1 MTVPRGLEIVRTV
14 ERRRRKRVKNPCM
27 LRPRLFLA
35 AIALVCLSATL
46 AADEPS
52 HVKVSLI
59 PEVRTIAPGTPFS
72 VAVLL
77 KMDPRWHTYWIN
89 PGDSGAPT
97 EIKWNLPSGFEAGP
111 IQWPHPERIEVPPL
125 VSFGYEGEAALLVRT
140 TPPRDLKTGERVTLS
155 AHVNWLECEELCV
168 PGEATVNAVV
178 QTGPHVESDP
188 TRAKFFSDARVRLPL
203 DSGEWSFAAG
213 SGRGFVRM
221 TATPPLWLKEPVGEA
236 QFFPEMPGQFSNG
249 RVTWD
254 RGDGGYV
261 MDLPLSDESTAT
273 VRRLTGVLVSKSGWR
288 GPGSERAIRVDAEIA
303 AGAISGSA
311 ASASGPGLM
320 GAIGLAFIGGL
331 ILNLMPC
338 VLPVL
343 SIKVLSLV
351 GQADAPMRARM
362 RNAGAYSVGVLVA
375 FWALAGLLIALR
387 AGGEQLGWGFQLQSP
402 PVIAGLASLFFLI
415 ALNLFGV
422 FEVGMSL
429 TRLGGK
435 SGEGAGAS
443 FSSGL
448 LATLVATPCTA
459 PFMGSAL
466 GFALTQPA
474 PAALAIFTS
483 LGAGMAAPFVAL
495 AASPRL
501 LRFLPRPGAWMET
514 MKQALGFL
522 LAATVVW
529 LVWVLG
535 QQTGSDAVA
544 MLLAALVVQAVGA
557 WVLGKW
563 AVMTRSA
570 AVRRTAGIVAMVLI
584 VGSAAAAV
592 KLAGAGGSPAS
603 EAAATESWEPYSEAR
618 VNELRAA
625 GRPVFVDFTAAWCL
639 TCQVNERVALAAAP
653 VLAKFGEKNVATL
666 KADWTSR
673 DPAITAALTKLG
685 RSGVPTYVLYSKDA
699 SAPPR
704 LLPEVLTPTLVIDAL
719 DKL

>member
-1 MTVPRGLEIVRTV
+1 MP
-14 ERRRRKRVKNPCM
+14 
-27 LRPRLFLA
+27 RPRLFLS
-35 AIALVCLSATL
+35 AIAVVCLSATL
-46 AADEPS
+46 HAGEPS
-52 HVKVSLI
+52 HVKAALI
-59 PEVRTIAPGTPFS
+59 PEARTIAPGTPFS
-72 VAVLL
+72 VAVRL

-97 EIKWNLPSGFEAGP
+97 EIKWDLPPGFEAGP
-111 IQWPHPERIEVPPL
+111 IQWPYPERIEVPPL
-125 VSFGYEGEAALLVRT
+125 VSFGYEGEAALLVRI
-140 TPPRDLKTGERVTLS
+140 TPPRDLKMGQRVRLA
-155 AHVNWLECEELCV
+155 AHVSWLECEELCL
-168 PGEATVNAVV
+168 PGEATVSAVV
-178 QTGPHVESDP
+178 HTGPNVENDP
-188 TRAKFFSDARVRLPL
+188 TLARFFSEARARLPL
-203 DSGEWSFAAG
+203 DSGDWSFAAAP
-213 SGRGFVRM
+213 GRGFVRLS
-221 TATPPLWLKEPVGEA
+221 ATPPLWLKEPVA
-236 QFFPEMPGQFSNG
+236 DAKFFPETVGQFSNG
-249 RVTWD
+249 RSRWD
-254 RGDGGYV
+254 RGAGAYV
-261 MDLPLSDESTAT
+261 MDLPLSDESTSPI
-273 VRRLTGVLVSKSGWR
+273 RRLTGVLVSKSGWR
-288 GPGSERAIRVDAEIA
+288 GPGSERAIRVDADIA
-303 AGAISGSA
+303 GNAGLIAGPA
-311 ASASGPGLM
+311 TSASGSGLV

-338 VLPVL
+338 VFPVL

-351 GQADAPMRARM
+351 GQADAPTRARM
-362 RNAGAYSVGVLVA
+362 RNAGAYSLGVLVA

-422 FEVGMSL
+422 FEVGVSL
-429 TRLGGK
+429 ARLGGK
-435 SGEGAGAS
+435 SGEGAGGS
-443 FSSGL
+443 FSTGL

-466 GFALTQPA
+466 GFALTQQA

-483 LGAGMAAPFVAL
+483 LGAGMAAPFVVL

-529 LVWVLG
+529 LAWVLG
-535 QQTGSDAVA
+535 QQTGSDGIT

-563 AVMTRSA
+563 AVLTRSA
-570 AVRRTAGIVAMVLI
+570 VVRTAAAIVAAVLI

-592 KLAGAGGSPAS
+592 KLAGTAERPALQS
-603 EAAATESWEPYSEAR
+603 TATEIWEPYSEAR

-625 GRPVFVDFTAAWCL
+625 GRPVFVDFGAAWCL
-639 TCQVNERVALAAAP
+639 TCQVNERVALSAAP

-673 DPAITAALTKLG
+673 DPAITEALRKLG
-685 RSGVPTYVLYSKDA
+685 RSGVPTYVLYAKDP

-704 LLPEVLTPTLVIDAL
+704 LLPEVLTPTLVINAL

>member
-1 MTVPRGLEIVRTV
+1 
-14 ERRRRKRVKNPCM
+14 M

-35 AIALVCLSATL
+35 AIALVCLSAPL

-59 PEVRTIAPGTPFS
+59 PDVRTIAAGTPFS

-77 KMDPRWHTYWIN
+77 KMDPRWHIYWIN

-97 EIKWNLPSGFEAGP
+97 EIKWSLPPGFDAGP
-111 IQWPHPERIEVPPL
+111 IQWPHPQRIELPPL
-125 VSFGYEGEAALLVRT
+125 VSFGYEGEAALLVRI
-140 TPPRDLKTGERVTLS
+140 TPPRDLKVGERVTLA
-155 AHVNWLECEELCV
+155 AHVSWLECEELCV

-178 QTGPHVESDP
+178 GTGPDVESDP
-188 TRAKFFSDARVRLPL
+188 TRARFFSDARARLPL
-203 DSGEWSFAAG
+203 DSGDWRFAAG
-213 SGRGFVRM
+213 PGRGFVRM
-221 TATPPLWLKEPVGEA
+221 TATPPVWLKEPVAEA
-236 QFFPEMPGQFSNG
+236 EFFPETSGQFSNG
-249 RVTWD
+249 RSAWD
-254 RGDGGYV
+254 RGDGAYV
-261 MDLPLSDESTAT
+261 MDLPLSGESTAT

-288 GPGSERAIRVDAEIA
+288 GAGSERAIRVDVEIGREIA
-303 AGAISGSA
+303 GNAGAA
-311 ASASGPGLM
+311 ANASGPGLV
-320 GAIGLAFIGGL
+320 GALGLAFIGGL

-338 VLPVL
+338 VFPVL

-351 GQADAPMRARM
+351 GHAEAPTGARM
-362 RNAGAYSVGVLVA
+362 RNAGAYSLGVLVA

-422 FEVGMSL
+422 FEVGVSL

-522 LAATVVW
+522 MAATVVW
-529 LVWVLG
+529 LAWVLG
-535 QQTGSDAVA
+535 QQTGSDGVA

-563 AVMTRSA
+563 AVLTRSA
-570 AVRRTAGIVAMVLI
+570 VVRSVAGIVAAVLI
-584 VGSAAAAV
+584 VGGAAAAV
-592 KLAGAGGSPAS
+592 KLAAAGERPAL
-603 EAAATESWEPYSEAR
+603 ETAATEIWEPYSEAR
-618 VNELRAA
+618 VIELRAA
-625 GRPVFVDFTAAWCL
+625 GRPVFVDFGAAWCL

-653 VLAKFGEKNVATL
+653 VLAKFREKNVATL

-673 DPAITAALTKLG
+673 DPAITASLTKLG
-685 RSGVPTYVLYSKDA
+685 RSGVPTYVLYSKDS

-704 LLPEVLTPTLVIDAL
+704 LLPEVLTPTLVIDTL

>member
-1 MTVPRGLEIVRTV
+1 
-14 ERRRRKRVKNPCM
+14 M
-27 LRPRLFLA
+27 LRPKLFLF
-35 AIALVCLSATL
+35 AIPLFCLSATL
-46 AADEPS
+46 RANEPS
-52 HVKVSLI
+52 HVKVALI

-72 VAVLL
+72 VAVRLD
-77 KMDPRWHTYWIN
+77 MDPRWHTYWIN
-89 PGDSGAPT
+89 PGDSGAAT
-97 EIKWNLPSGFEAGP
+97 QIKWNLPPGFEAGP

-125 VSFGYEGEAALLVRT
+125 VSFGYEGVAALLVQI
-140 TPPRDLKTGERVTLS
+140 TPPRDLKIGERVTLA
-155 AHVNWLECEELCV
+155 AHVNWLECEELCL
-168 PGEATVNAVV
+168 PGEATVRTVIP
-178 QTGPHVESDP
+178 TGPRVENDP
-188 TRAKFFSDARVRLPL
+188 TRAEFFSVARARLPL
-203 DSGEWSFAAG
+203 DSADWRFAAG
-213 SGRGFVRM
+213 LGSGFVRL
-221 TATPPLWLKEPVGEA
+221 TATPPLWLKEPVAEA
-236 QFFPEMPGQFSNG
+236 QFFPEMSGQFSNG
-249 RVTWD
+249 RSPWGRGEGAYVT
-254 RGDGGYV
+254 
-261 MDLPLSDESTAT
+261 DLPLSSESTAP

-288 GPGSERAIRVDAEIA
+288 GPGSERAIRVDIEIA
-303 AGAISGSA
+303 PNPSGLPA
-311 ASASGPGLM
+311 PPANASASGLL

-331 ILNLMPC
+331 LLNLMPC

-343 SIKVLSLV
+343 GIKVLSLV
-351 GQADAPMRARM
+351 GHAEAPARARM
-362 RNAGAYSVGVLVA
+362 KNAGAYSLGVLVA
-375 FWALAGLLIALR
+375 FWALAALLIALR

-422 FEVGMSL
+422 FEVGISL
-429 TRLGGK
+429 TRLGGR
-435 SGEGAGAS
+435 SGEGEGAS

-448 LATLVATPCTA
+448 LATAVATPCTA

-474 PAALAIFTS
+474 LAALAIFTS

-529 LVWVLG
+529 LAWVLG
-535 QQTGSDAVA
+535 QQTGSDGVA

-563 AVMTRSA
+563 AVITRSA
-570 AVRRTAGIVAMVLI
+570 AVRTAAGIVAAALI
-584 VGSAAAAV
+584 VGGAAAAV
-592 KLAGAGGSPAS
+592 KLAGSGAPPGKAV
-603 EAAATESWEPYSEAR
+603 ATEKWEPYSEAR

-625 GRPVFVDFTAAWCL
+625 GRPVFVDFGAAWCL
-639 TCQVNERVALAAAP
+639 TCQVNERVALSAAA
-653 VLAKFGEKNVATL
+653 VLSKFEEKNVAML

-685 RSGVPTYVLYSKDA
+685 RSGVPTYVVYSKDV

>member
-1 MTVPRGLEIVRTV
+1 
-14 ERRRRKRVKNPCM
+14 M
-27 LRPRLFLA
+27 LRPRLFLS

-46 AADEPS
+46 TADEPS
-52 HVKVSLI
+52 HVKVSLM
-59 PEVRTIAPGTPFS
+59 PEVRTIAPGAPFS
-72 VAVLL
+72 VAVWL

-97 EIKWNLPSGFEAGP
+97 EIKWNLPPGFEAGP

-125 VSFGYEGEAALLVRT
+125 VSFGYEGEAALLVRI
-140 TPPRDLKTGERVTLS
+140 TPPRDLKTGERVTLA
-155 AHVNWLECEELCV
+155 AHVSWLECEELCL
-168 PGEATVNAVV
+168 PGEATVSAVV
-178 QTGPHVESDP
+178 QTGPNVENDP
-188 TRAKFFSDARVRLPL
+188 TRAKFFSEARARLPL
-203 DSGEWSFAAG
+203 DSAGWSFAAG
-213 SGRGFVRM
+213 SGRGFVRL
-221 TATPPLWLKEPVGEA
+221 TATPPVWLKEPVAEA
-236 QFFPEMPGQFSNG
+236 EFFSEMNGQFSNG
-249 RVTWD
+249 RSSWD
-254 RGDGGYV
+254 RGDGAYV
-261 MDLPLSDESTAT
+261 IDLPLSDVSTAPA
-273 VRRLTGVLVSKSGWR
+273 RRLTGVLVSKSGWR
-288 GPGSERAIRVDAEIA
+288 GPGSERAIRVDVEIA
-303 AGAISGSA
+303 GNTSSLPGPSA
-311 ASASGPGLM
+311 SASASGLL

-338 VLPVL
+338 VFPVL
-343 SIKVLSLV
+343 SLKVLSLV

-362 RNAGAYSVGVLVA
+362 RNAGAYSFGVLVA
-375 FWALAGLLIALR
+375 YWALAGLLIALR

-402 PVIAGLASLFFLI
+402 PVIAGLASLFFLL

-435 SGEGAGAS
+435 NAGKGGEGAGAS

-448 LATLVATPCTA
+448 LATIVATPCTA

-501 LRFLPRPGAWMET
+501 LRILPRPGAWMET

-529 LVWVLG
+529 LAWVLG
-535 QQTGSDAVA
+535 QQTGSDGIA

-563 AVMTRSA
+563 AVMTRSTP
-570 AVRRTAGIVAMVLI
+570 VRTAAGIVAAVLI

-592 KLAGAGGSPAS
+592 KLAGAGGSPAQ
-603 EAAATESWEPYSEAR
+603 AVTTETWEPYSEAR

-625 GRPVFVDFTAAWCL
+625 GRPVFVDFGAAWCL
-639 TCQVNERVALAAAP
+639 TCQVNERVALSAAP
-653 VLAKFGEKNVATL
+653 VLAKFREKNVATL

-673 DPAITAALTKLG
+673 DPAVTQALTKLG
-685 RSGVPTYVLYSKDA
+685 RGGVPTYVLYSKDA

-704 LLPEVLTPTLVIDAL
+704 LLPEVLTPTLVIDVL

>member
-1 MTVPRGLEIVRTV
+1 
-14 ERRRRKRVKNPCM
+14 M
-27 LRPRLFLA
+27 LRTRLLFS
-35 AIALVCLSATL
+35 AIAVVCLSA
-46 AADEPS
+46 AIHADEPS
-52 HVKVSLI
+52 HVRVSLI

-97 EIKWNLPSGFEAGP
+97 EIKWNLPPGFEAGP

-125 VSFGYEGEAALLVRT
+125 VSFGYEGEAALLVRI
-140 TPPRDLKTGERVTLS
+140 TPPRDLKRDGNSGERVTLA
-155 AHVNWLECEELCV
+155 AHVSWLECEELCI
-168 PGEATVNAVV
+168 PGEATVSAIVP
-178 QTGPHVESDP
+178 TGPDVENDP
-188 TRAKFFSDARVRLPL
+188 TRAEFFSEARARLPL
-203 DSGEWSFAAG
+203 DSGEWRFAAG
-213 SGRGFVRM
+213 SGDGFVRLA
-221 TATPPLWLKEPVGEA
+221 ATPPPWLKEPVAEA
-236 QFFPEMPGQFSNG
+236 QFFPETPGQFSNG
-249 RVTWD
+249 RTSWD
-254 RGDGGYV
+254 RSGAAYV
-261 MDLPLSDESTAT
+261 MDLPLSDVSTAT
-273 VRRLTGVLVSKSGWR
+273 TRRLTGVLVSKSGWR

-303 AGAISGSA
+303 GNAGAIAGSA
-311 ASASGPGLM
+311 ASASGPGLL

-331 ILNLMPC
+331 LLNLMPC
-338 VLPVL
+338 VFPVL

-351 GQADAPMRARM
+351 GHAEAPTGARM

-375 FWALAGLLIALR
+375 FWTLAGLLIALR

-429 TRLGGK
+429 TRVSGK

-448 LATLVATPCTA
+448 LATIVATPCTA

-483 LGAGMAAPFVAL
+483 LGAGMALPFVAL

-529 LVWVLG
+529 LAWVLG
-535 QQTGSDAVA
+535 QQTGSDGVA

-563 AVMTRSA
+563 AVVTRSA
-570 AVRRTAGIVAMVLI
+570 AVRAAAGVVAAVLI
-584 VGSAAAAV
+584 VGGAAAAV
-592 KLAGAGGSPAS
+592 KLAGAGGRPAPQ
-603 EAAATESWEPYSEAR
+603 AAATDSWEPYSEAR

-625 GRPVFVDFTAAWCL
+625 GRPVFVDFGAAWCL
-639 TCQVNERVALAAAP
+639 TCQVNERVALAATP
-653 VLAKFGEKNVATL
+653 VLARFREKNVATL

-673 DPAITAALTKLG
+673 DPAITVALTKLG
-685 RSGVPTYVLYSKDA
+685 RSGVPTYALYSKDA

>member
-1 MTVPRGLEIVRTV
+1 
-14 ERRRRKRVKNPCM
+14 M
-27 LRPRLFLA
+27 LRPRLFLS
-35 AIALVCLSATL
+35 AIALICLSATL
-46 AADEPS
+46 HADEPS
-52 HVKVSLI
+52 HVKVALI
-59 PEVRTIAPGTPFS
+59 PEVRTIAPGTPFW
-72 VAVLL
+72 VAVRL

-89 PGDSGAPT
+89 PGDSGDPT
-97 EIKWNLPSGFEAGP
+97 KIKWNLPPGFEAGP

-125 VSFGYEGEAALLVRT
+125 VSFGYEGEAALLVRI
-140 TPPRDLKTGERVTLS
+140 TPSRDLKIGEGVTLA
-155 AHVNWLECEELCV
+155 AHVSWLECEELCI
-168 PGEATVNAVV
+168 PGEATVSAVV
-178 QTGPHVESDP
+178 RTGPDAESDP
-188 TRAKFFSDARVRLPL
+188 IHAKFFADARARLPL
-203 DSGEWSFAAG
+203 DSAGWSFAAG
-213 SGRGFVRM
+213 SGSGFVRL
-221 TATPPLWLKEPVGEA
+221 TATPPPWLKEPVAEA
-236 QFFPEMPGQFSNG
+236 EFFPEMNGQFSSG
-249 RVTWD
+249 RTSWN
-254 RGDGGYV
+254 RGDGAYV
-261 MDLPLSDESTAT
+261 TDLPLSDVSTAAL
-273 VRRLTGVLVSKSGWR
+273 RRVTGVLVSKSGWR
-288 GPGSERAIRVDAEIA
+288 GRGSERAIRVDVEIGREIA
-303 AGAISGSA
+303 GDADAMPGSA
-311 ASASGPGLM
+311 ASTSGLLS
-320 GAIGLAFIGGL
+320 ALGLAFIGGL

-362 RNAGAYSVGVLVA
+362 RNAGAYSLGVLVA

-422 FEVGMSL
+422 FEVGVSL

-435 SGEGAGAS
+435 SGEGIGAS

-448 LATLVATPCTA
+448 LATIVATPCTA

-466 GFALTQPA
+466 GFALTQPT

-529 LVWVLG
+529 LAWVLG
-535 QQTGSDAVA
+535 QQTGSDGVA

-563 AVMTRSA
+563 AVITRSV
-570 AVRRTAGIVAMVLI
+570 AVRRAAGIVAIVLI

-592 KLAGAGGSPAS
+592 KLAGAGERPAS
-603 EAAATESWEPYSEAR
+603 EAAAAESWEPYSEAR

-625 GRPVFVDFTAAWCL
+625 GRPVFVDFGAAWCL

-653 VLAKFGEKNVATL
+653 VLAKFQEKNVAML

-685 RSGVPTYVLYSKDA
+685 RSGVPTYVFYSKDPSA
-699 SAPPR
+699 SPR

>member
-1 MTVPRGLEIVRTV
+1 
-14 ERRRRKRVKNPCM
+14 M
-27 LRPRLFLA
+27 LRSRLFLS

-52 HVKVSLI
+52 HVQVSLI
-59 PEVRTIAPGTPFS
+59 PEVRTIAPGTPFW
-72 VAVLL
+72 VAVRL

-97 EIKWNLPSGFEAGP
+97 EIKWNLPPGFEAGA
-111 IQWPHPERIEVPPL
+111 IQWPHPQRIEVPPL
-125 VSFGYEGEAALLVRT
+125 VSFGYEGEAALLVRI
-140 TPPRDLKTGERVTLS
+140 TPPRDLKRDVNSGERVTLA
-155 AHVNWLECEELCV
+155 AHVSWLECEELCV
-168 PGEATVNAVV
+168 PGEATVSVVVPAGPAV
-178 QTGPHVESDP
+178 ENDP
-188 TRAKFFSDARVRLPL
+188 TLARFFSEARARLPL
-203 DSGEWSFAAG
+203 DSADWRFAAG
-213 SGRGFVRM
+213 SGEGFVRL
-221 TATPPLWLKEPVGEA
+221 TATPPLWLKEPVAEA
-236 QFFPEMPGQFSNG
+236 EFFPETPGRFSNG
-249 RVTWD
+249 RSPWGRGGGAYVT
-254 RGDGGYV
+254 
-261 MDLPLSDESTAT
+261 DLPLSDVSTAP

-288 GPGSERAIRVDAEIA
+288 GPGSERAIRVDVEIGREIA
-303 AGAISGSA
+303 GNADAIPGPA
-311 ASASGPGLM
+311 ASASGPGLL

-338 VLPVL
+338 VFPVL

-351 GQADAPMRARM
+351 GQADAPMGARM
-362 RNAGAYSVGVLVA
+362 RNAGAYSLGVLVA

-402 PVIAGLASLFFLI
+402 PVIAGLASLFFLM

-422 FEVGMSL
+422 FEVGVSL
-429 TRLGGK
+429 TRLGGKNAGK

-448 LATLVATPCTA
+448 LATIVATPCTA

-529 LVWVLG
+529 LAWVLG
-535 QQTGSDAVA
+535 QQTGSDGIAI
-544 MLLAALVVQAVGA
+544 LLAALVVQAVGA

-563 AVMTRSA
+563 AVITRSA
-570 AVRRTAGIVAMVLI
+570 AVRRAAGIMAAVLI
-584 VGSAAAAV
+584 VAGVAAAV
-592 KLAGAGGSPAS
+592 KLAGAGGRPAGQ
-603 EAAATESWEPYSEAR
+603 AAATEGWEPYSEAR

-625 GRPVFVDFTAAWCL
+625 GRPVFVDFGAAWCL

-653 VLAKFGEKNVATL
+653 VLAKFREKNVATL

-685 RSGVPTYVLYSKDA
+685 RSGVPTYVLYSKDP
-699 SAPPR
+699 STPYR

>member
-1 MTVPRGLEIVRTV
+1 
-14 ERRRRKRVKNPCM
+14 M
-27 LRPRLFLA
+27 LRTRLFLCA
-35 AIALVCLSATL
+35 VAVVCLSATL
-46 AADEPS
+46 RAEEPS
-52 HVKVSLI
+52 HVKAALVS
-59 PEVRTIAPGTPFS
+59 EVRTIAPGAPFW
-72 VAVLL
+72 VAVRLT
-77 KMDPRWHTYWIN
+77 MDPRWHTYWIN

-97 EIKWNLPSGFEAGP
+97 EIRWNLPAGFEAGP
-111 IQWPHPERIEVPPL
+111 IQWPHPQRIEVPPL
-125 VSFGYEGEAALLVRT
+125 VSFAYEGEAALLVRL
-140 TPPRDLKTGERVTLS
+140 TPPRDLKMGERVPLA
-155 AHVNWLECEELCV
+155 AHVSWLECEELCV

-178 QTGPHVESDP
+178 QTGPQAENDP
-188 TRAKFFSDARVRLPL
+188 ARAIFFSEARARLPL
-203 DSGEWSFAAG
+203 DSGDWKFAAAPG
-213 SGRGFVRM
+213 GGFVRL
-221 TATPPLWLKEPVGEA
+221 TATPPLWLKEPVAEA
-236 QFFPEMPGQFSNG
+236 EFFPETLGQFSNG
-249 RVTWD
+249 RSSWD
-254 RGDGGYV
+254 RADGAYV
-261 MDLPLSDESTAT
+261 IDLPLSDESTAK

-303 AGAISGSA
+303 GNAGAIPAPA
-311 ASASGPGLM
+311 ASASGPGLLA
-320 GAIGLAFIGGL
+320 AIGLAFIGGL
-331 ILNLMPC
+331 LLNLMPC
-338 VLPVL
+338 VFPVL
-343 SIKVLSLV
+343 SMKVLSLI

-362 RNAGAYSVGVLVA
+362 RNAGAYSLGVLVA

-435 SGEGAGAS
+435 SGEGAGGS
-443 FSSGL
+443 FSTGL
-448 LATLVATPCTA
+448 LATIVATPCTA

-483 LGAGMAAPFVAL
+483 LGAGMAVPFVVL

-514 MKQALGFL
+514 MRQALGFL

-529 LVWVLG
+529 LAWVLG
-535 QQTGSDAVA
+535 QQTGSDGVA
-544 MLLAALVVQAVGA
+544 MLLAALVIQAVGA

-563 AVMTRSA
+563 AVMTRST
-570 AVRRTAGIVAMVLI
+570 AVRTAAAIVAAVLI

-592 KLAGAGGSPAS
+592 KLAGSGARPAVDS
-603 EAAATESWEPYSEAR
+603 AATETWEPYSEAR

-625 GRPVFVDFTAAWCL
+625 GRPVFVDFGAAWCL
-639 TCQVNERVALAAAP
+639 TCQVNERVALVAAP
-653 VLAKFGEKNVATL
+653 VLAKFQEKNVATL

-704 LLPEVLTPTLVIDAL
+704 LLPEVLTPTLVINAL

>member
-1 MTVPRGLEIVRTV
+1 MF
-14 ERRRRKRVKNPCM
+14 
-27 LRPRLFLA
+27 RPRLLFSALA
-35 AIALVCLSATL
+35 VLCLSAAL
-46 AADEPS
+46 HADEPS
-52 HVKVSLI
+52 HVKVTLI
-59 PEVRTIAPGTPFS
+59 PEARTLAPGAPFW
-72 VAVLL
+72 VAVRMN
-77 KMDPRWHTYWIN
+77 MDPRWHTYWIN

-97 EIKWNLPSGFEAGP
+97 EIKWNLPPGFEAGP

-125 VSFGYEGEAALLVRT
+125 VSFGYEGETALLVRI
-140 TPPRDLKTGERVTLS
+140 TPPRDLKPGERVMLA
-155 AHVNWLECEELCV
+155 AHVNWLECEELCL
-168 PGEATVNAVV
+168 PGETTVSAVV
-178 QTGPHVESDP
+178 PTGPNAENDP
-188 TRAKFFSDARVRLPL
+188 THARFFSEARARLPL
-203 DSGEWSFAAG
+203 DSGDWKFAAG
-213 SGRGFVRM
+213 SGDGFVRLA
-221 TATPPLWLKEPVGEA
+221 ATPPAWLKEPVAEA
-236 QFFPEMPGQFSNG
+236 EFFPEKPGQFSNG
-249 RVTWD
+249 RSPWG
-254 RGDGGYV
+254 RGDAAYV
-261 MDLPLSDESTAT
+261 TDLPLSDVSTAT
-273 VRRLTGVLVSKSGWR
+273 TRRLTGVLVSKSGWR
-288 GPGSERAIRVDAEIA
+288 GPGSERAIRVDVEV
-303 AGAISGSA
+303 AGNTSSLPGPA
-311 ASASGPGLM
+311 ASTSGTGVL
-320 GAIGLAFIGGL
+320 GALGLAFIGGL

-351 GQADAPMRARM
+351 GQAEAPAGARM
-362 RNAGAYSVGVLVA
+362 RNAGAYSLGVLVA

-435 SGEGAGAS
+435 GGEGAGAS

-474 PAALAIFTS
+474 PAALAIFTA

-529 LVWVLG
+529 LAWVLG
-535 QQTGSDAVA
+535 QQTGTDGVA
-544 MLLAALVVQAVGA
+544 LLLAALVVQAVGA

-563 AVMTRSA
+563 AVMTRST
-570 AVRRTAGIVAMVLI
+570 AVRTAAAIVAAVLI

-592 KLAGAGGSPAS
+592 KLAGSGERPAQQ
-603 EAAATESWEPYSEAR
+603 ATATESWEPYSEAR

-625 GRPVFVDFTAAWCL
+625 GRPVFVDFGAAWCL
-639 TCQVNERVALAAAP
+639 TCQVNERVALSAAA
-653 VLAKFGEKNVATL
+653 VLAKFQEKNVAML

-673 DPAITAALTKLG
+673 DPAITQALTKLG
-685 RSGVPTYVLYSKDA
+685 RSGVPTYVVYSKDA
-699 SAPPR
+699 SAAPR
-704 LLPEVLTPTLVIDAL
+704 LLPEVLTPTLVLDAL

>member
-1 MTVPRGLEIVRTV
+1 
-14 ERRRRKRVKNPCM
+14 M
-27 LRPRLFLA
+27 LRPKLFLS
-35 AIALVCLSATL
+35 AIAVVCLSAIVH
-46 AADEPS
+46 ADEPS
-52 HVKVSLI
+52 HVKVALI
-59 PEVRTIAPGTPFS
+59 PEVRTVAPGAPFW
-72 VAVLL
+72 VAVRL

-97 EIKWNLPSGFEAGP
+97 EIRWSLPPGFEAGP
-111 IQWPHPERIEVPPL
+111 IQWPYPERIEAPPL
-125 VSFGYEGEAALLVRT
+125 VSFGYAGEAALLVRI
-140 TPPRDLKTGERVTLS
+140 TPPRDLNLGERVTLA
-155 AHVNWLECEELCV
+155 AHVSWLECEELCL
-168 PGEATVNAVV
+168 PGEATVRAVV
-178 QTGPHVESDP
+178 PTGPAVENDP
-188 TRAKFFSDARVRLPL
+188 TLARFFSEARARLPL
-203 DSGEWSFAAG
+203 DSGDWRFAAG
-213 SGRGFVRM
+213 AGGGFVRLA
-221 TATPPLWLKEPVGEA
+221 ATPPLWLKEPVAEA

-249 RVTWD
+249 REAWG
-254 RGDGGYV
+254 RGDAAYIT
-261 MDLPLSDESTAT
+261 DLPVSDESTART
-273 VRRLTGVLVSKSGWR
+273 RRLTGVLVSKSGWR
-288 GPGSERAIRVDAEIA
+288 GPGSERAIRVDVEIA
-303 AGAISGSA
+303 GNTSSLPGPG
-311 ASASGPGLM
+311 ASASGTGLL

-331 ILNLMPC
+331 LLNLMPC

-351 GQADAPMRARM
+351 GHAEAPTGARM
-362 RNAGAYSVGVLVA
+362 RNAGAYSLGVLVA

-422 FEVGMSL
+422 FEMGVSL
-429 TRLGGK
+429 TRLGEKSAGK

-448 LATLVATPCTA
+448 LATIVATPCTA

-474 PAALAIFTS
+474 PAALVIFTS

-529 LVWVLG
+529 LAWVLG
-535 QQTGSDAVA
+535 QQTGSDGVA

-563 AVMTRSA
+563 AVVTRSA
-570 AVRRTAGIVAMVLI
+570 AVRRAAGIVAAVLI
-584 VGSAAAAV
+584 VGGAAAAV
-592 KLAGAGGSPAS
+592 KLAGAGAGGPPAK
-603 EAAATESWEPYSEAR
+603 AVATERWEPYSEAR
-618 VNELRAA
+618 VSELRAA
-625 GRPVFVDFTAAWCL
+625 GRPVFVDFGAAWCL
-639 TCQVNERVALAAAP
+639 TCQVNERVALSAAA
-653 VLAKFGEKNVATL
+653 VLAKFQEKNVATL

-685 RSGVPTYVLYSKDA
+685 RSGVPTYVVYSKDA

-704 LLPEVLTPTLVIDAL
+704 LLPEVLTPTLVLDAL